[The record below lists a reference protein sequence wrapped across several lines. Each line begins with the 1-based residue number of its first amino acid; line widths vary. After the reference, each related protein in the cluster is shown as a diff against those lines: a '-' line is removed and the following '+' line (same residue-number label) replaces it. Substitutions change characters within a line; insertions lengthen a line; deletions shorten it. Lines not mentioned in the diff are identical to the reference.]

1 MKLTQYTDY
10 GLRTLIA
17 LSLNPGEQ
25 QTVTT
30 ISRAY
35 GISRSHLVKVVARLA
50 ERGYVETTRGKGGGV
65 RLARSPSEIR
75 VGDVVRDMEAELGIV
90 ECLERGG
97 GHCVIAPGCRLK
109 GVLAEAMQAFLA
121 TLERYTMEDL
131 VRNRAPVARFL
142 GIEISTRGAAS
153 NVSA

>member
-65 RLARSPSEIR
+65 RLARPPSDIR

-97 GHCVIAPGCRLK
+97 GNCVIAPGCRLK
-109 GVLAEAMQAFLA
+109 SVLAEAMQAFLA
-121 TLERYTMEDL
+121 TLERYTVEDL
-131 VRNRAPVARFL
+131 VRNRVPVARFL
-142 GIEISTRGAAS
+142 GIQISMQGVSS